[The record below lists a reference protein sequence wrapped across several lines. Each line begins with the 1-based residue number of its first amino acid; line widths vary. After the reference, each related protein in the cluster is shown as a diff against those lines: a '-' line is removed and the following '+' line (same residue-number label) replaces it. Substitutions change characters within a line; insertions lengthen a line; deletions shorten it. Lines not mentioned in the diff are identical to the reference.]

1 LQNIANNLL
10 EAFTDYKGVTK
21 SHNPAVNVPG
31 RVEIPTQSLLNKN
44 KRWRSMVAKDKTP
57 KQHPWK
63 QRKDTSKMVNANQH
77 HVDRHILDTENPNNM
92 DVQQIHHISS
102 TNVHANI
109 NARTLEDPDSNILG
123 NIEESQRVNEVSTYY
138 IDSGESFN
146 RKTTIVGINFA
157 STIASDLQSDPE
169 SKTMAECI
177 KRSDWIE

>member
-1 LQNIANNLL
+1 M
-10 EAFTDYKGVTK
+10 
-21 SHNPAVNVPG
+21 SG
-31 RVEIPTQSLLNKN
+31 RSTGT
-44 KRWRSMVAKDKTP
+44 KDKP
-57 KQHPWK
+57 PWK
-63 QRKDTSKMVNANQH
+63 PRKTTSKTVNANQH
-77 HVDRHILDTENPNNM
+77 QLDRHQLDIENPNNM

-146 RKTTIVGINFA
+146 RKTAIVGINFA
-157 STIASDLQSDPE
+157 SKIASDLQSDPE

-177 KRSDWIE
+177 KRSDWIKCKEAIEA